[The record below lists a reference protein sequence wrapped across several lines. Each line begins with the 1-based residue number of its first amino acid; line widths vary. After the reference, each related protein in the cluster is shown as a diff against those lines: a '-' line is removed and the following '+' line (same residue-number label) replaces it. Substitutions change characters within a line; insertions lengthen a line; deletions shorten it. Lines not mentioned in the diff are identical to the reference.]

1 MEFDL
6 GKVRGEDGVT
16 PELAHT
22 LGESVDK
29 TMTQKAISDQFAK
42 LFTGVEVSLNA
53 GGMGICDTDDKS
65 AFFIFAAY
73 EKDTQNYVIAVGIRP
88 DGTGSAA
95 IPKYK
100 VIANNTLD
108 IAAASAT
115 GNITVKNFTDYV
127 KVRSMCYFKTFEE

>member
-42 LFTGVEVSLNA
+42 LFTGVGVCLNG
-53 GGMGICDTDDKS
+53 GGMGICNTDGKS

-95 IPKYK
+95 IPKYS

-108 IAAASAT
+108 IAGASAT

>member
-6 GKVRGEDGVT
+6 GKVKGEDGVT

-22 LGESVDK
+22 LGDSVDK

-42 LFTGVEVSLNA
+42 FFTGVGVSLNA
-53 GGMGICDTDDKS
+53 GGFEICKTDNKS

-73 EKDTQNYVIAVGIRP
+73 EKGTQNYVIAVGIRP
-88 DGTGSAA
+88 DGTGSVA
-95 IPKYK
+95 IPKYT

-108 IAAASAT
+108 IAGASAN

-127 KVRSMCYFKTFEE
+127 NVRSMCYFKTFEE